1 MSEASRRYERGQPS
15 LHQSGRLHALD
26 ALRGMAAFSV
36 LFWHYSGD
44 FGTRPLAWLLVPFYH
59 SGGFAVA
66 FFFVLSG
73 YVLMH
78 VYGQPQ
84 RRGHLTANIWMRM
97 ARFLP
102 LQWGTVLLVAALQQV
117 IIARTGHSFVYSFN
131 DWWDFFLNL
140 LLLQQSGLQR
150 GFSFN
155 APSWSI
161 SVEIWTNILLFA
173 LLWWRARPRLL
184 LWLLLVV
191 PLATLLWV
199 GGDILYSS
207 TPTPLDRLLIYGT
220 ACFFGGALLYLYL
233 PPPRRTY
240 CWADLLFFG
249 TAALALLGMAL
260 RPAWPHARVDLFL
273 TLLAAPTLIYASQA
287 GPWARRFLGVRPL
300 QFLGRISFSRYM
312 MHFSV
317 LCLFWLAAQAV
328 HIDFTSPLVLVG
340 FCAAAVWVGD
350 LTSRWVE
357 WPCYRALTR
366 HTRRT
371 LAGTAALQP
380 AREGLQP

>member
-1 MSEASRRYERGQPS
+1 MSAGGETVRAQ
-15 LHQSGRLHALD
+15 RLFPLD
-26 ALRGMAAFSV
+26 ALRGIAAFSV
-36 LFWHYSGD
+36 LFWHYGGA
-44 FGTRPLAWLLVPFYH
+44 FGTNPLARLLMPFYH

-84 RRGHLTANIWMRM
+84 RRAHLGANVWMRM

-102 LQWGTVLLVAALQQV
+102 LQWGTLLLVAGLQLV
-117 IIARTGHSFVYSFN
+117 IVARTGHPFIYTFN
-131 DWWDFFLNL
+131 DWWDFLLNL
-140 LLLQQSGLQR
+140 FLLQQSGLQP

-161 SVEIWTNILLFA
+161 SVEIWTNILLFV
-173 LLWWRARPRLL
+173 LLWYQARPRLL
-184 LWLLLVV
+184 LWLLLLV
-191 PLATLLWV
+191 PLASLLWA

-240 CWADLLFFG
+240 RWADPLFFG
-249 TAALALLGMAL
+249 TAALALLAMAM
-260 RPAWPHARVDLFL
+260 RPAWPWARVDLFL
-273 TLLAAPTLIYASQA
+273 TLVAAPALIYASQA
-287 GPWARRFLGVRPL
+287 GLWARRFLGLRSL
-300 QFLGRISFSRYM
+300 QFLGRISFSLYM

-317 LCLFWLAAQAV
+317 LCVLWLIAQAV
-328 HIDFTSPLVLVG
+328 HVNFASPWVLVG
-340 FCAAAVWVGD
+340 FCAAAVGVGD
-350 LTSRWVE
+350 VTSRWVE
-357 WPCYRALTR
+357 WPCYRGL
-366 HTRRT
+366 TRRT
-371 LAGTAALQP
+371 RATLGAP
-380 AREGLQP
+380 RP